1 MATGPKID
9 NIYFN
14 ISEDDYEFFRDSI
27 AKCYLER
34 ERIRMIIDLEGKEVS
49 LRAFKKIKKVFDDL
63 GVEKLEET
71 CVLCKDGIK
80 KTLIKQFIKLI
91 PTKRPVKFL

>member
-1 MATGPKID
+1 MVKID
-9 NIYFN
+9 NIYFH
-14 ISEDDYEFFRDSI
+14 ISEEDYQQFRDTI
-27 AKCYLER
+27 EECYQKR
-34 ERIRMIIDLEGKEVS
+34 DKIRMIIDLEGKEVS

-80 KTLIKQFIKLI
+80 KKLIKGFIKMI
-91 PTKRPVKFL
+91 PTKRDVKFL

>member
-1 MATGPKID
+1 MVKID

-14 ISEDDYEFFRDSI
+14 ISEDDYQLFRDTI
-27 AKCYLER
+27 DECYKDR
-34 ERIRMIIDLEGKEVS
+34 ERIRMIMDLEGKEVS

-80 KTLIKQFIKLI
+80 KNLIKRFIKLI